1 MTGKPVNNLKG
12 PTCFNMKIF
21 VSNSKGLNHFNKKKE
36 NLRSRKFSKISIT
49 CYQSP

>member
-21 VSNSKGLNHFNKKKE
+21 VSNSKGLNHFNKKKRTYVPVSS
-36 NLRSRKFSKISIT
+36 LK
-49 CYQSP
+49 